1 MKYKMSLDSMC
12 KALTAAGISQEQLA
26 ELNAQQLIVV
36 ISAGDRAEVSMY
48 EFDGDDWQDLGL
60 TYQGFV
66 GKYGVSREAR
76 EGANMTPFGL
86 YPVGEAFYFNEKPVT
101 GLDCFAVTP
110 DTYWVDDPE
119 SRFYNMHREGT
130 TDKDWNSAEHMIDYP
145 YHYEYGFVIKYN
157 MDPIVPGRGSAI
169 FFHINDKC
177 TAGCV
182 AVSRVECLAY
192 LKALDKDKKPYI
204 LMV

>member
-1 MKYKMSLDSMC
+1 MSLESLY
-12 KALTAAGISQEQLA
+12 KALTIAGLSRKSLVERNVRQIL
-26 ELNAQQLIVV
+26 VV
-36 ISAGDRAEVSMY
+36 VSNGDQAEVSMY
-48 EFDGDDWQDLGL
+48 EFDGSNWQNLGL

-66 GKYGVSREAR
+66 GKYGVSPDAH
-76 EGANMTPFGL
+76 EGAYMTPFGL
-86 YPVGEAFYFNEKPVT
+86 YPVGEAFYFNEKPIT
-101 GLDCFAVTP
+101 GLDSFVITP
-110 DTYWVDDPE
+110 DTYWVDAPA
-119 SRFYNMHREGT
+119 SQFYNQRREGV

-157 MDPIVPGRGSAI
+157 MDPIVSGKGSAI

-182 AVSRVECLAY
+182 AVSREECLAY
-192 LKALDKDKKPYI
+192 LRALDKEKNPYI

>member
-1 MKYKMSLDSMC
+1 MSLESMH
-12 KALTAAGISQEQLA
+12 KALCIAEISEGVLA
-26 ELNAQQLIVV
+26 DHNIQQLIVV
-36 ISAGDRAEVSMY
+36 ISEGDRAEVSLY
-48 EFDGDDWQDLGL
+48 EFDGNDWQDRGL

-66 GKYGVSREAR
+66 GKYGVSRDAH
-76 EGANMTPFGL
+76 EGARMTPFGL

-101 GLDCFAVTP
+101 GLDSFQVTP
-110 DTYWVDDPE
+110 DTYWVDDPL
-119 SRFYNMHREGT
+119 SQFYNMHCEGI

-145 YHYEYGFVIKYN
+145 YQYEYGFVIKYN
-157 MDPIVPGRGSAI
+157 MDPIVPGKGSAI

-192 LKALDKDKKPYI
+192 LQVLDKKKSPYI

>member
-1 MKYKMSLDSMC
+1 MSLESLY
-12 KALTAAGISQEQLA
+12 KALTIAGLSRESLVERNVRQIL
-26 ELNAQQLIVV
+26 VV
-36 ISAGDRAEVSMY
+36 VSNGDQAEVSMY
-48 EFDGDDWQDLGL
+48 EFDGSNWQNLGL

-66 GKYGVSREAR
+66 GKYGVSSDAH
-76 EGANMTPFGL
+76 EGAYMTPFGL
-86 YPVGEAFYFNEKPVT
+86 YPVGEAFYFNEKPIT
-101 GLDCFAVTP
+101 GLDSFVVTP
-110 DTYWVDDPE
+110 DTYWVDDPA
-119 SRFYNMHREGT
+119 SQFYNQRREGV

-157 MDPIVPGRGSAI
+157 MDPIVPGKGSAI

-182 AVSRVECLAY
+182 AVSREECLAY
-192 LKALDKDKKPYI
+192 LRALDKEKNPYI

>member
-1 MKYKMSLDSMC
+1 MSLDSMN
-12 KALTAAGISQEQLA
+12 KALTVAGLSAEALA
-26 ELNAQQLIVV
+26 ECSVRQLLVV
-36 ISAGDRAEVSMY
+36 ISNGDQAEVSMY
-48 EFDGDDWQDLGL
+48 ELDGNHWQDLGL
-60 TYQGFV
+60 TFQGFV
-66 GKYGVSREAR
+66 GQYGVSREAH
-76 EGANMTPFGL
+76 EGARMTPFGL

-101 GLDCFAVTP
+101 GLDSFAVTP
-110 DTYWVDDPE
+110 DTYWVDDP
-119 SRFYNMHREGT
+119 SSQFYNMRREGT

-145 YHYEYGFVIKYN
+145 YQYEYGFVIKYN
-157 MDPIVPGRGSAI
+157 MDPIVPGKGSAI

-182 AVSRVECLAY
+182 AVSRVECLTY

>member
-1 MKYKMSLDSMC
+1 MNQK
-12 KALTAAGISQEQLA
+12 
-26 ELNAQQLIVV
+26 
-36 ISAGDRAEVSMY
+36 
-48 EFDGDDWQDLGL
+48 
-60 TYQGFV
+60 
-66 GKYGVSREAR
+66 SRE
-76 EGANMTPFGL
+76 GDYCTPFGL
-86 YPVGEAFYFNEKPVT
+86 YSLGFAFGMESFD
-101 GLDCFAVTP
+101 GLNVEYRIINSNC
-110 DTYWVDDPE
+110 YWVDDPE

>member
-1 MKYKMSLDSMC
+1 MSLDSMN
-12 KALTAAGISQEQLA
+12 KALSVAGLSAEALA
-26 ELNAQQLIVV
+26 ECSVRQLLVV
-36 ISAGDRAEVSMY
+36 ISNGDQAEVSMY
-48 EFDGDDWQDLGL
+48 ELDGNHWQDLGL
-60 TYQGFV
+60 TFQGFV
-66 GKYGVSREAR
+66 GQYGVSREAH
-76 EGANMTPFGL
+76 EGARMTPFGL

-101 GLDCFAVTP
+101 DLDSFAVTP
-110 DTYWVDDPE
+110 DTYWVDDP
-119 SRFYNMHREGT
+119 SSQFYNMRREGT

-145 YHYEYGFVIKYN
+145 YQYEYGFVIKYN
-157 MDPIVPGRGSAI
+157 MDPIVPGKGSAI

-192 LKALDKDKKPYI
+192 LKALDKNKKPYI